1 MTSSHNVFSDRR
13 SRHPSCVLDISD
25 DDHKHLFFICFFTS
39 IVFSATNNDSL
50 FDINVSNGVIAL
62 NGTLDR
68 EAVSEYKLRVLV
80 RQIRLVVA
88 TKRWLPFTSY
98 SN

>member
-1 MTSSHNVFSDRR
+1 M
-13 SRHPSCVLDISD
+13 
-25 DDHKHLFFICFFTS
+25 TS

-50 FDINVSNGVIAL
+50 FDINVSTGVIAL

-68 EAVSEYKLRVLV
+68 EDVSEYKLRVLV
-80 RQIRLVVA
+80 RQIQLVVA
-88 TKRWLPFTSY
+88 TKRWLPITNY